1 MPSPDNLQIKLSD
14 ADLKKITD
22 ALDALD
28 AALAPVLITLTGT
41 EIKRLPKASD
51 ASLPFIEKALD
62 LAEQQPQ
69 FAPGYVDIPGLR
81 LDLAAWQQLQ
91 SIARRLQPLAT
102 NLGSTNIKL
111 GSEAYVTALSFYSSV
126 QQAAKQGV
134 SGAQDARD
142 TLKARFEQSTA
153 RKVAKATAKL

>member
-1 MPSPDNLQIKLSD
+1 MPTPDNLQIKLSD

-51 ASLPFIEKALD
+51 ASLPFIQQALD

-91 SIARRLQPLAT
+91 RVARRLEPLAS
-102 NLGSTNIKL
+102 NLASTNIKL
-111 GSEAYVTALSFYSSV
+111 GSEAYVTALAFYSSV

-134 SGAQDARD
+134 SGAQEARD
-142 TLKARFEQSTA
+142 TLKTRFEQSA
-153 RKVAKATAKL
+153 AKKAAKAARPA